1 VSLLTS
7 RNHDLITPIRVF
19 PGALTSIRLQS
30 SAGRFTSREVMK
42 TDLVLMR
49 PRESAEQAV
58 DLLGDGGIHSV
69 LIVGE
74 SDQLVGIATNPDL
87 LKFLFA

>member
-1 VSLLTS
+1 
-7 RNHDLITPIRVF
+7 
-19 PGALTSIRLQS
+19 
-30 SAGRFTSREVMK
+30 MK